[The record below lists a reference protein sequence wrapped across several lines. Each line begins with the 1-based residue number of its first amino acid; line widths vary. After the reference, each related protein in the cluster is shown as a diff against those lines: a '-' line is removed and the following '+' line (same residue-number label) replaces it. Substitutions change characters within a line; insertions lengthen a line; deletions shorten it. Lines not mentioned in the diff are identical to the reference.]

1 MSPASTS
8 WITVHDFLQNADSR
22 AATCFRRT
30 RWDQLC
36 LIASKAN
43 RDVECAALD
52 QVTSGLNNVV
62 RLLEFS
68 DQSRWAARIPINPNA
83 RLETEVTTMQFIRER
98 SDLVVPRVFAYALDE
113 NHPVGVAYMLMEVLP
128 GTVAMDALGGYE
140 VHRGVIPVQ
149 HRLVFYRSVA
159 ACHVRSQLLP
169 LDSTSRS
176 LLMSTRFR

>member
-8 WITVHDFLQNADSR
+8 WTTVHDFLQNADSR
-22 AATCFRRT
+22 AATCCRRT
-30 RWDQLC
+30 QWDQLC
-36 LIASKAN
+36 LVASKAN
-43 RDVECAALD
+43 RDLECEALD
-52 QVTSGLNNVV
+52 QVTSGLNNVI

-83 RLETEVTTMQFIRER
+83 RLEAEVATMHFIRDC
-98 SDLVVPRVFAYALDE
+98 SDLAVPRVFAYALDE
-113 NHPVGVAYMLMEVLP
+113 NNPVGVAYMLMEVLP
-128 GTVAMDALGGYE
+128 GIVAMDALGGYE

-149 HRLVFYRSVA
+149 YRLAFYRSVA

-176 LLMSTRFR
+176 LLMSTGSR